1 MHGWERHGVVWAID
15 SFPAP
20 CDFPQF
26 TGCQGFPSCQWWQ
39 IPILWFPAVLRNS
52 QAIKMVKILVPNSS
66 PGFPNCP
73 DGDINPF
80 PGCPVF
86 SDSQSVIR
94 RRWNAVTLKQSD
106 LRPQKLEN
114 QWLGHQMFTLVWLNL
129 VLLFN
134 CYCTCHCSWWF
145 QMTSALLCVV
155 LWLSPPCW
163 FWTDCINSCLVLTL
177 DPAFWLCKLCLMLNP
192 ACW

>member
-15 SFPAP
+15 TFTAP
-20 CDFPQF
+20 CDFPWF

-66 PGFPNCP
+66 SGFPNCQ

-94 RRWNAVTLKQSD
+94 RRWNAVTLNRVTWDPKSWNISD
-106 LRPQKLEN
+106 QAVRK
-114 QWLGHQMFTLVWLNL
+114 
-129 VLLFN
+129 
-134 CYCTCHCSWWF
+134 
-145 QMTSALLCVV
+145 
-155 LWLSPPCW
+155 SPPHLSRW
-163 FWTDCINSCLVLTL
+163 LEMWTCVATRCSLLYDWILYYYLIAIALAIVHDDSKWLLPYYVLSSDYPHPVDSELIVLTHVL
-177 DPAFWLCKLCLMLNP
+177 Y
-192 ACW
+192 